1 MNNHYI
7 PRLLLKQFAVSN
19 KVNTYD
25 CAAASFQTQKLKNTF
40 VSKDIFDKDLEAAF
54 AIKLEGPFGDL
65 LNHKLLRG
73 DTISIDR
80 TENMLMR
87 KFLMI
92 QALRSPFSNCSW
104 DEMVRRT
111 QTQDHPSM
119 QAMEFLK
126 SHNPEWTHV
135 FERSL
140 PSAETYIPVLR
151 KAMEFD
157 SIEDIANADARVY
170 VPETLRYAAR
180 HAIVTVVAFWDTSQ
194 SGQEF
199 LLPKLPGISQMDQ
212 VSIFYKRSV
221 IENLRKQ
228 WERKGLKDD
237 LRMALDRL
245 LLGSLAY
252 PDNFSIYPLS
262 PTRAMICFSPYFRAF
277 FPNANLAYPKQ
288 RYPALLEKEQFDRHF
303 FEPMRMELFRPC
315 KNACNKF
322 YQYDVK
328 QLYAEEV
335 QSINALLINMETEEF
350 VFRDFNKI
358 RDSFWYYDKKAKFA
372 QKKKHDFSRLV

>member
-25 CAAASFQTQKLKNTF
+25 CATDSFQAKKLKNTF

-126 SHNPEWTHV
+126 RHHPEWIHV
-135 FERSL
+135 FEHSF
-140 PSAETYIPVLR
+140 PSAESYIPVLR

-157 SIEDIANADARVY
+157 SIEDIVNADDRVY
-170 VPETLRYAAR
+170 VPETLRYAAC

-228 WERKGLKDD
+228 WERE
-237 LRMALDRL
+237 
-245 LLGSLAY
+245 
-252 PDNFSIYPLS
+252 I
-262 PTRAMICFSPYFRAF
+262 T
-277 FPNANLAYPKQ
+277 
-288 RYPALLEKEQFDRHF
+288 
-303 FEPMRMELFRPC
+303 
-315 KNACNKF
+315 
-322 YQYDVK
+322 V
-328 QLYAEEV
+328 
-335 QSINALLINMETEEF
+335 F
-350 VFRDFNKI
+350 VFVNTILIYFEIVLTFLFYVIQFYLDKHQN
-358 RDSFWYYDKKAKFA
+358 SFCKTRKEETAYAVDQRGEKTWGCR
-372 QKKKHDFSRLV
+372 KH